1 MNNKRVLLLV
11 VAVSLILAGCTAP
24 TPAPTA
30 TTEPSASAPT
40 AAPTATTELPT
51 ETVTA
56 TATSA
61 PTATATEAAA
71 PTETA
76 QPAMTTEEAA
86 LAADLLAAAPADAY
100 AGIWVMPLPSP
111 DSSRPLWVAY
121 SYGMRNYDLDP
132 AVLHFVAVYT
142 RQNDAWQEIDRLSLD
157 APALHGTAAG
167 DVISSD
173 YVGQGDVQVV
183 ALGDDTT
190 GQWIQVS
197 GGVGAHSGVYQL
209 LRFDGTKL
217 SMEYA
222 AMSSSPGFG
231 RVADINADGQNEV
244 VLDTSDPYVFCYACG
259 LRHVSFEVWRWD
271 AEAGALEQV
280 ALEPLAGAA
289 AEGVGTPLN
298 QAVTWAQAG
307 LWKDAL
313 DQVDSLTTDAVTA
326 GELAALDAETRAV
339 VDWDTA
345 IIRLT
350 SDAMQAEFDGGY
362 PLLAYVFYG
371 DYASAVDM
379 LREQTPEN
387 IYTAASPLIIGTTA
401 EGWTSELAQNLV
413 TSTQSALAAEP
424 DLAAAYLLKSWGEY
438 LADPASTEARADAA
452 KAAELAPDDSFYAAC
467 AAYVQTAPTTTGYVP
482 AQEYLVSGLQSAVE
496 STLGISATVSV
507 AAFTDPIEGVSGSGR
522 EITVTGTGVDFESF
536 SAVAAT
542 LRQILIDQGWTEDSQ
557 YQADGPTGTAFGV
570 RQDNA
575 LALVSVSW
583 EPSPD
588 ANCPKDEPIS
598 NCQLTPEQQL
608 YTITLNL
615 ATR

>member
-1 MNNKRVLLLV
+1 
-11 VAVSLILAGCTAP
+11 
-24 TPAPTA
+24 
-30 TTEPSASAPT
+30 
-40 AAPTATTELPT
+40 
-51 ETVTA
+51 
-56 TATSA
+56 
-61 PTATATEAAA
+61 
-71 PTETA
+71 
-76 QPAMTTEEAA
+76 
-86 LAADLLAAAPADAY
+86 
-100 AGIWVMPLPSP
+100 
-111 DSSRPLWVAY
+111 
-121 SYGMRNYDLDP
+121 
-132 AVLHFVAVYT
+132 
-142 RQNDAWQEIDRLSLD
+142 
-157 APALHGTAAG
+157 
-167 DVISSD
+167 
-173 YVGQGDVQVV
+173 
-183 ALGDDTT
+183 
-190 GQWIQVS
+190 
-197 GGVGAHSGVYQL
+197 
-209 LRFDGTKL
+209 
-217 SMEYA
+217 
-222 AMSSSPGFG
+222 
-231 RVADINADGQNEV
+231 
-244 VLDTSDPYVFCYACG
+244 
-259 LRHVSFEVWRWD
+259 
-271 AEAGALEQV
+271 
-280 ALEPLAGAA
+280 
-289 AEGVGTPLN
+289 
-298 QAVTWAQAG
+298 
-307 LWKDAL
+307 
-313 DQVDSLTTDAVTA
+313 
-326 GELAALDAETRAV
+326 
-339 VDWDTA
+339 
-345 IIRLT
+345 
-350 SDAMQAEFDGGY
+350 
-362 PLLAYVFYG
+362 
-371 DYASAVDM
+371 M

-542 LRQILIDQGWTEDSQ
+542 LRQILSDQGWTEDSQ

-575 LALVSVSW
+575 LALASVSW